1 MYEGKI
7 IKFYREKYQLT
18 QEKLGKG
25 ICSDTHLS
33 KIERLQ
39 TAYAY
44 EIITL
49 LCERLGINMDQE
61 LNKLTNLKNRISFW
75 QDVMIMQ
82 LKDEIDQIHNEL
94 EQEELIQISEYIIW
108 YNLLRARYLLTN
120 NKNKEAFK
128 IIKEIQKI
136 EFKLTPYEGNLLKH
150 VLGIYYLVIEDY
162 SKAIET
168 LKSIQNEIYNNPEY
182 YYHLAIAF
190 HRTQSPVLAY
200 YYADKSCQ
208 YFKEKNNYLRVI
220 DAEMIMLIQAQDD
233 SYNSEIIKRFE
244 NLKKSCDICS
254 APDRKAK
261 VSHNL
266 GFEYFRLG
274 KYDLASMCFKE
285 SMLLKDKES
294 SSYLLSLEC
303 YIRSSFEGK
312 LLPQKILLQ
321 YVFEGSALA
330 KMNKQI
336 LFIHLFKL
344 LSYLIKSKDDEYHEY
359 LEEQA
364 LPMFNNLGH
373 SYYIQRSKKEL
384 FNYYNKTKQ
393 IDMAINIAREFINQ

>member
-39 TAYAY
+39 TAYAA

-49 LCERLGINMDQE
+49 LSERLGINMDQE
-61 LNKLTNLKNRISFW
+61 LNKLMNLKNRISHW
-75 QDVMIMQ
+75 QDAIIMQ
-82 LKDEIDQIHNEL
+82 LKDEMDQIHNEL
-94 EQEELIQISEYIIW
+94 EQEELIQISEYINW
-108 YNLLRARYLLTN
+108 YNLLRARYLLAE
-120 NKNKEAFK
+120 NKNKEAYK

-136 EFKLTPYEGNLLKH
+136 EFKLTPFEGNLLKH
-150 VLGIYYLVIEDY
+150 VLGIYYLAIDDF

-168 LKSIQNEIYNNPEY
+168 LKNIQNDIYNNPEY
-182 YYHLAIAF
+182 YYHLSIAF
-190 HRTQSPVLAY
+190 HSIQSSVLAY

-208 YFKEKNNYLRVI
+208 FFKEKNNYLRVI

-233 SYNSEIIKRFE
+233 GYNSEIIKRFE

-266 GFEYFRLG
+266 GYAYLRIG
-274 KYDLASMCFKE
+274 KYELASMCFKE

-294 SSYLLSLEC
+294 STYLLSLEG
-303 YIRSSFEGK
+303 YIRSSFEGN
-312 LLPQKILLQ
+312 LLPNKILLQ
-321 YVFEGSALA
+321 YVFEGTSLA
-330 KMNKQI
+330 KMKKQI

-344 LSYLIKSKDDEYHEY
+344 LSHLIKSKDDEYHQY
-359 LEEQA
+359 LQEHA
-364 LPMFNNLGH
+364 LPMFVNFGYSFL
-373 SYYIQRSKKEL
+373 IQRSKKEL
-384 FNYYNKTKQ
+384 FNYYNRTKQ
-393 IDMAINIAREFINQ
+393 MDMAINIAREFINQ